1 MMLVTE
7 TVGRNPKKFGL
18 PSLRSGRV
26 IVAANNP
33 VKDDYLR
40 DTKYGK
46 VTRQRTAS

>member
-1 MMLVTE
+1 MLVTE

-46 VTRQRTAS
+46 VIRQRTAS